1 MLRQAAAGESMGEIA
16 VSLCLETGTVKNLF
30 VTIYR
35 YLDVRNRTQAVA
47 EAMRRGL
54 IS

>member
-1 MLRQAAAGESMGEIA
+1 MGEIA
-16 VSLCLETGTVKNLF
+16 ASLCLETGTVKNLF